1 MSEDKEKIE
10 SLIELEK
17 RVQAILADINNLKNK
32 DTGKNYESL
41 IKKSK
46 ELEGKLKEKTREFD
60 ELQEKFQLVNQE
72 LLEIKQEKMFFE
84 NYSKLGEDEKE
95 KAKQEHDQMK
105 EKYEKERQQT
115 LESEQEKMFLE
126 ASLKVEEKEKANA
139 TKKYYKA
146 IIFSVVV
153 IAVIAGAYSVMFA
166 EIAGQQYQV
175 QMEPKTSGY
184 TIQNLKGDKITTWL
198 SWKLAE
204 GDTLHVNILNSE
216 NSGIEISKIVAS

>member
-60 ELQEKFQLVNQE
+60 ELQEKFQLINQE

-84 NYSKLGEDEKE
+84 NYYCI
-95 KAKQEHDQMK
+95 Q
-105 EKYEKERQQT
+105 
-115 LESEQEKMFLE
+115 
-126 ASLKVEEKEKANA
+126 
-139 TKKYYKA
+139 
-146 IIFSVVV
+146 VV
-153 IAVIAGAYSVMFA
+153 IQDKLHLIRALQIFQMLLHLMMLEFPLDSLLHVIA
-166 EIAGQQYQV
+166 
-175 QMEPKTSGY
+175 
-184 TIQNLKGDKITTWL
+184 
-198 SWKLAE
+198 
-204 GDTLHVNILNSE
+204 
-216 NSGIEISKIVAS
+216 

>member
-84 NYSKLGEDEKE
+84 NYYCI
-95 KAKQEHDQMK
+95 Q
-105 EKYEKERQQT
+105 
-115 LESEQEKMFLE
+115 
-126 ASLKVEEKEKANA
+126 
-139 TKKYYKA
+139 
-146 IIFSVVV
+146 VV
-153 IAVIAGAYSVMFA
+153 IHDKLPLIRALQIFQMLLHLMMLEFPLDSLLHVIA
-166 EIAGQQYQV
+166 
-175 QMEPKTSGY
+175 
-184 TIQNLKGDKITTWL
+184 
-198 SWKLAE
+198 
-204 GDTLHVNILNSE
+204 
-216 NSGIEISKIVAS
+216 

>member
-95 KAKQEHDQMK
+95 KPC
-105 EKYEKERQQT
+105 
-115 LESEQEKMFLE
+115 S
-126 ASLKVEEKEKANA
+126 
-139 TKKYYKA
+139 
-146 IIFSVVV
+146 
-153 IAVIAGAYSVMFA
+153 
-166 EIAGQQYQV
+166 
-175 QMEPKTSGY
+175 
-184 TIQNLKGDKITTWL
+184 
-198 SWKLAE
+198 
-204 GDTLHVNILNSE
+204 
-216 NSGIEISKIVAS
+216 